1 MQVGFLTC
9 VSFREAVASS
19 GMEVAVPLEQLHE
32 TIRRLR
38 SRRGMTQAEL
48 ASAVGMSER
57 QIQRWETGDA
67 SAMQV
72 GAFARLA
79 DVLVTD
85 AAEWQELL
93 AALQRLGLSGA
104 SA

>member
-1 MQVGFLTC
+1 
-9 VSFREAVASS
+9 
-19 GMEVAVPLEQLHE
+19 
-32 TIRRLR
+32 
-38 SRRGMTQAEL
+38 
-48 ASAVGMSER
+48 
-57 QIQRWETGDA
+57 
-67 SAMQV
+67 V

>member
-1 MQVGFLTC
+1 MQGGFPTC
-9 VSFREAVASS
+9 ASVCEAVASR
-19 GMEVAVPLEQLHE
+19 GREVAVPLEQLHE

-93 AALQRLGLSGA
+93 ASLQRLGLSGVPA
-104 SA
+104 

>member
-1 MQVGFLTC
+1 
-9 VSFREAVASS
+9 
-19 GMEVAVPLEQLHE
+19 
-32 TIRRLR
+32 
-38 SRRGMTQAEL
+38 
-48 ASAVGMSER
+48 VGMSER